1 MSPLNEQGL
10 YPVAGGEPPKGFK
23 QGSYEIRLRFER
35 DQSYSQE
42 GTDWKW
48 KAGRSFYS
56 FLQAGWELMEAE
68 ALEME
73 KRE

>member
-1 MSPLNEQGL
+1 MS
-10 YPVAGGEPPKGFK
+10 KGFILWLVGSHQKVLFK

-35 DQSYSQE
+35 DQPYSQE

-73 KRE
+73 KRQ